1 MTTPLHDPTAGPVPD
16 ALRVAGLTVS
26 LPAVDR
32 PYDGAEPILR
42 GLSFRAPTGQVTVIV
57 GSNGA
62 GKTTALRAI
71 AGAFPSDA
79 GAVHV
84 LGTAMGRAERA
95 LPPEAA
101 LVSDT
106 PALPG
111 RWTARRVATLYRK
124 TVPVFDVRDFD
135 GRLRT
140 HGISPDTPIRDL
152 SRGQATQFQLAA
164 ALTRDPRLLL
174 LDEPLARL
182 DPLART
188 TLVDELRAFMARV
201 PEGGHSV
208 VLTSHDLDGMDRFAD
223 HLVVNYIGAVILAAP
238 DPPCGTGRRCAT
250 MGACEPCSTTP
261 SAPAPW

>member
-32 PYDGAEPILR
+32 PYDGAKPILR

-106 PALPG
+106 PPCPVAGP
-111 RWTARRVATLYRK
+111 RV
-124 TVPVFDVRDFD
+124 
-135 GRLRT
+135 GW
-140 HGISPDTPIRDL
+140 
-152 SRGQATQFQLAA
+152 
-164 ALTRDPRLLL
+164 PR
-174 LDEPLARL
+174 
-182 DPLART
+182 
-188 TLVDELRAFMARV
+188 
-201 PEGGHSV
+201 S
-208 VLTSHDLDGMDRFAD
+208 
-223 HLVVNYIGAVILAAP
+223 I
-238 DPPCGTGRRCAT
+238 GRRF
-250 MGACEPCSTTP
+250 PCSTCATSTDGCERTASPRTP
-261 SAPAPW
+261 PSVTSAAARPRSSSSQRH